1 MNTDFNRFVGDALLG
16 VPVVSVTA
24 TTFIIK
30 SEQYPQG
37 NNTAAEY

>member
-1 MNTDFNRFVGDALLG
+1 MDFYGFVGDALLG
-16 VPVVSVTA
+16 VPMVSVTDA
-24 TTFIIK
+24 ALIIK